1 MDFQLEQGVEKFEK
15 ARAVLYACRRWLA
28 TGAVCALAAWM
39 FVHVMFGSNGM
50 VVYEKKKSDCQ
61 ALQKEIDDLNQEN
74 AQLQGSVKA
83 LQSDDPKTIEK
94 EAREQLRY
102 AKPGEVIY
110 VMPEPTPAKPPANAA
125 AENTGK
131 P

>member
-1 MDFQLEQGVEKFEK
+1 MDFQLEQGIETFEK
-15 ARAVLYACRRWLA
+15 ARAVLYGCRRWLA
-28 TGAVCALAAWM
+28 TGAVCALATWM

-50 VVYEKKKSDCQ
+50 VVYQKKKTEYQ

-74 AQLQGSVKA
+74 AQLQQSVKA
-83 LQSDDPKTIEK
+83 LQSDDPKAIEK

-110 VMPEPTPAKPPANAA
+110 VMPEQQAKPPANAA